1 MLHLRDASPPVANDP
16 TTDCIPTRATMDTSA
31 SPLPAAGAALIAVV
45 IAVAWQRFGRTSS
58 DTTPTPPDVPA
69 GPEASE
75 VLAGISDLLVHQYQW
90 KERHGTIFRLQM

>member
-1 MLHLRDASPPVANDP
+1 
-16 TTDCIPTRATMDTSA
+16 MDTPA
-31 SPLPAAGAALIAVV
+31 SPLPAAGAALITVVLPAAGTALIAVA

>member
-1 MLHLRDASPPVANDP
+1 MDTTTPASPLP
-16 TTDCIPTRATMDTSA
+16 A
-31 SPLPAAGAALIAVV
+31 SGAALIALVLPAAGAALISVV
-45 IAVAWQRFGRTSS
+45 IAVAWQRRFGRTSS
-58 DTTPTPPDVPA
+58 HTTPTPPDVPA